1 MQRTLFTSNAIAG
14 AGYDSETLRLD
25 IEFRDGAAYRYNG
38 VPSAIWAKLLQSESK
53 GRYLN
58 AEIRGRFECARIPRA
73 ATQFKTP
80 LS

>member
-1 MQRTLFTSNAIAG
+1 MQRILFTSNAIAR
-14 AGYDSETLRLD
+14 AGYDSETLRLE
-25 IEFRDGAAYRYNG
+25 IEFRDGTAYRYDG

-58 AEIRGRFECARIPRA
+58 TEIRGRFECARIPA
-73 ATQFKTP
+73 VATQFETP

>member
-1 MQRTLFTSNAIAG
+1 MQRILFTSNAIAG
-14 AGYDSETLRLD
+14 AGLD

-58 AEIRGRFECARIPRA
+58 AEIRGRFEGARIPSA